1 LSEYDVP
8 DDDMP
13 DSLPPDGGPD
23 PYDGWDQE
31 GLLSGESVWLPDGMR
46 PVAATLAA
54 LRGAPMR
61 AELADEAAARAA
73 FREIMLAGQ
82 SGPGWP
88 GAVGDGHTLILP
100 ARAADGGPP
109 GMTRRPHSHRRP
121 PQRGRWRSKA
131 LAGAAGAAAVVVV
144 GGVALAGVF
153 SSAGGH
159 PGQPGHS
166 ADATSATTS
175 ASHPVSNGLDGSAT
189 KEPTAHPTPSNYPG
203 GQSADGPDAAALCR
217 QYLAFLTHPESASDW
232 ANERGTIRQLSE
244 LADGSRHIVGYCINL
259 QQPWAM
265 TPKGP
270 GSDLGGPG
278 LPPSSDSPGSDD
290 PQGPQDANRPDH
302 VGNGLGGS
310 DGNGSGR
317 SGDSSDFGGQGQN

>member
-13 DSLPPDGGPD
+13 DRLPPDDGPD

-46 PVAATLAA
+46 PVAATLSA

-61 AELADEAAARAA
+61 AELADEASARAA
-73 FREIMLAGQ
+73 FRQIMLAGQ
-82 SGPGWP
+82 GRPG
-88 GAVGDGHTLILP
+88 GAGDGHTLILP
-100 ARAADGGPP
+100 ARAADGASP
-109 GMTRRPHSHRRP
+109 GVTRRPHSHRRP
-121 PQRGRWRSKA
+121 PRRGRWRSKA

-144 GGVALAGVF
+144 GGAALAGVF

-159 PGQPGHS
+159 PGQLGPS
-166 ADATSATTS
+166 AGAASATTR

-189 KEPTAHPTPSNYPG
+189 KEPTAHPTPSRSLG
-203 GQSADGPDAAALCR
+203 QQSADGPDAAALCR
-217 QYLAFLTHPESASDW
+217 QYLAFLMRPESSSDR
-232 ANERGTIRQLSE
+232 ANEAGTIHQLSE
-244 LADGSRHIVGYCINL
+244 LADGSRHIVGYCIDL

-270 GSDLGGPG
+270 GSGLGGPG
-278 LPPSSDSPGSDD
+278 LPPSGDSPGSDD
-290 PQGPQDANRPDH
+290 PQVPQDENRTSH
-302 VGNGLGGS
+302 IGNGPGGS
-310 DGNGSGR
+310 GGNGDGG
-317 SGDSSDFGGQGQN
+317 SGDSSVFGGQGQR

>member
-13 DSLPPDGGPD
+13 DSLSPDGGPD

-31 GLLSGESVWLPDGMR
+31 GLLSGEGVWLPDGMR

-61 AELADEAAARAA
+61 AELADEASARAA
-73 FREIMLAGQ
+73 FRKIMPAGR
-82 SGPGWP
+82 SGPG
-88 GAVGDGHTLILP
+88 GAGDGHTLIRP
-100 ARAADGGPP
+100 ARAADGASP
-109 GMTRRPHSHRRP
+109 GVTRRPHSHRRP
-121 PQRGRWRSKA
+121 PRRGRWQSKA

-159 PGQPGHS
+159 PGQPGRS
-166 ADATSATTS
+166 AGATSATTTS

-189 KEPTAHPTPSNYPG
+189 KEPTAHPTPSNSRG
-203 GQSADGPDAAALCR
+203 QQSADGPDAAALCR
-217 QYLAFLTHPESASDW
+217 QYLAFLMHPESSSDW
-232 ANERGTIRQLSE
+232 ANEGGTIHQLTE
-244 LADGSRHIVGYCINL
+244 LAGGSRHIVGYCIDL

-270 GSDLGGPG
+270 GSDLGGPC
-278 LPPSSDSPGSDD
+278 LPSSGDSPGLSS
-290 PQGPQDANRPDH
+290 H
-302 VGNGLGGS
+302 VGDGLGGS
-310 DGNGSGR
+310 DGYGNGR
-317 SGDSSDFGGQGQN
+317 SGDSSGSGSQGQH

>member
-13 DSLPPDGGPD
+13 DSQPPDGGPD

-73 FREIMLAGQ
+73 FRKIMLAGQ

-88 GAVGDGHTLILP
+88 GSPGGAGDGHTLILP
-100 ARAADGGPP
+100 ARAADGGLP
-109 GMTRRPHSHRRP
+109 GVTRRPHSHRRP
-121 PQRGRWRSKA
+121 PQHGHWRSKA
-131 LAGAAGAAAVVVV
+131 LAGVAGAAAVVVV
-144 GGVALAGVF
+144 GGFALAGGF
-153 SSAGGH
+153 SGAGGH

-166 ADATSATTS
+166 AGATSATTP

-189 KEPTAHPTPSNYPG
+189 KEPTAHPTPSHSPG

-217 QYLAFLTHPESASDW
+217 QYLAFLRHPESSSDW
-232 ANERGTIRQLSE
+232 ANEGSTIRQLSE
-244 LADGSRHIVGYCINL
+244 LANGSRHVVGYCIDL
-259 QQPWAM
+259 QQPWA
-265 TPKGP
+265 KGP

-278 LPPSSDSPGSDD
+278 LPPSDNSPGADD
-290 PQGPQDANRPDH
+290 PQGPQDENRPDR
-302 VGNGLGGS
+302 VGNGPGGS